1 MTLAA
6 SLAAGAVALVAA
18 ITFWA
23 MWHPDPWKPTTV
35 PRTAECGPGCKVIGE
50 FDTAHGPRIRVT
62 EQPAVDD
69 PVAQWADCMA
79 SIRTCAE
86 REGRDAF
93 AGCVAKSAC
102 PRLCKDDFRRRT
114 GTTPDVARLRASF
127 EATFLAD
134 DAACLPKV
142 ARPATR
148 TVDRP

>member
-1 MTLAA
+1 MAWGAGGLLLAVIA
-6 SLAAGAVALVAA
+6 GVAWLLWPAA
-18 ITFWA
+18 
-23 MWHPDPWKPTTV
+23 PRDPWKPTTV

-69 PVAQWADCMA
+69 PVAQWADCMT

-114 GTTPDVARLRASF
+114 GTTPDVPRLRASF

-134 DAACLPKV
+134 DAPCLPRV
-142 ARPATR
+142 ERSQTR
-148 TVDRP
+148 GGGSR